1 MDIRKL
7 KQEYPVLLDYMKQQG
22 YGKVSIGGVQVRLKE
37 LFEQEGNYASY
48 GDFYEKLLKRKG
60 ISKAMN
66 ARSIIGSLY
75 EGLRHLM
82 NMVICL
88 IALPLYLLYN
98 KKVQ

>member
-60 ISKAMN
+60 ISKGDE
-66 ARSIIGSLY
+66 RSKYYRLSIRRIEAFDEYG
-75 EGLRHLM
+75 HLP
-82 NMVICL
+82 NRFAFIPTL
-88 IALPLYLLYN
+88 QQ
-98 KKVQ
+98 KS

>member
-1 MDIRKL
+1 
-7 KQEYPVLLDYMKQQG
+7 
-22 YGKVSIGGVQVRLKE
+22 
-37 LFEQEGNYASY
+37 
-48 GDFYEKLLKRKG
+48 
-60 ISKAMN
+60 MN
-66 ARSIIGSLY
+66 AQSIIGSLY